1 MRTGKGVLR
10 VGKLYDVMNHFD
22 KKMFR
27 LAPSFKQY

>member
-10 VGKLYDVMNHFD
+10 PGKLYDNMNHFD